1 MASSS
6 AGLPGPPSRVTR
18 RSPWYGQRGARP
30 PPHAGGEW
38 SRAATAADGS
48 RRRILR
54 RRSMLNPVI
63 EDRRPAQDAA
73 ELGRSVPGNVMIVC
87 GSDSEHTRSSS
98 SQITSVDLRP
108 ELLAKI
114 AVTTLVIAATVSTGH
129 CPPAKSAADSSC
141 GNRPDTKRTT
151 QTSPCPAGTVASY
164 RAQPSV
170 LESTAPQPVRP
181 PPLRWPGSRCGE
193 LRPRAGRAMFFSPC
207 CVPPRASGG
216 WRLPPAK
223 LCVIV
228 EDFAADGPVVCLSSK
243 PCLKP
248 QGHSPRSRLAG
259 TVDLILERARKA
271 TLSAVVALKRI
282 AAVCA
287 ASVVGKAVRRWKGA

>member
-73 ELGRSVPGNVMIVC
+73 ELGRSVPGNVRIVC

-114 AVTTLVIAATVSTGH
+114 AVTTLVNRRDGLDRPLPTGEVRGRLIVRESTRHQTHNADLAVSCRDCGLLSRSTVRAGKHCAPTGSAATT
-129 CPPAKSAADSSC
+129 
-141 GNRPDTKRTT
+141 
-151 QTSPCPAGTVASY
+151 
-164 RAQPSV
+164 
-170 LESTAPQPVRP
+170 E
-181 PPLRWPGSRCGE
+181 
-193 LRPRAGRAMFFSPC
+193 M
-207 CVPPRASGG
+207 
-216 WRLPPAK
+216 
-223 LCVIV
+223 
-228 EDFAADGPVVCLSSK
+228 
-243 PCLKP
+243 
-248 QGHSPRSRLAG
+248 
-259 TVDLILERARKA
+259 AR
-271 TLSAVVALKRI
+271 
-282 AAVCA
+282 
-287 ASVVGKAVRRWKGA
+287 